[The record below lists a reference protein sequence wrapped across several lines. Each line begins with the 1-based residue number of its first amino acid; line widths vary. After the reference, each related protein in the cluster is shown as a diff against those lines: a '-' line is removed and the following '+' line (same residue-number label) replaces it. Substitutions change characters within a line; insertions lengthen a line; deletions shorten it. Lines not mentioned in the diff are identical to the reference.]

1 VPTVRWPALLSD
13 PAGIL
18 SFHEDA
24 MIGKTLAH
32 YEILDE
38 LGRGGMGVVYR
49 ARDTKLGREV
59 AIKVL
64 PEAFAADKDR
74 VARFEREARL
84 LASLN
89 HPNIATIH
97 GIENVDGTV
106 ALVLE
111 LVEGPTL
118 AERIAQGPIPLEEAM
133 AIARQIAD
141 ALDAAHEAG
150 VMHRD
155 LKPANVKIK
164 EDGTV
169 KVLDFGLAKA
179 LDSDEAAIDDSAMS
193 QSPTLTRQGT
203 ALGVILGT
211 AAYMSPEQAKG
222 KRVDKRTDIFAFGAL
237 VYEMLTGKKAF
248 PGKDIPEVLAAVINT
263 EPDWEA
269 LPSTVSLRLRALLE
283 RCVDKDHKKRRRDIG
298 DVRNE
303 LEDSLTAKRQRPS
316 PRTWSTKVFIGVSI
330 GSAVIAGLLV
340 GLSKTPENAS
350 TGFVRHVSVAVP
362 PEHQLRIGITCG
374 SAVALSPDGSTLVY
388 VGMGEGK
395 NVLFVRPLDQPV
407 ARRIDGTAG
416 ACQPFFSP
424 DGASIAFFADEQLK
438 SVLVNGGPVLI
449 IAEPTP
455 SPGGGAWA
463 ADGTIWFSSGEGPL
477 KRVSATGG
485 DVRRGT
491 TLDSSA
497 TERRHSYP
505 FVMPDGTS
513 ILFNAHGPAGHFV
526 ARAEVSAAD
535 SHQRITEDKENIRGL
550 YFVET
555 GHLVFHSGTSLFA
568 VPFEPSSA
576 AAAVEP
582 TKVLDGIPYTGRLHA
597 HFGMARD
604 GTLAYLPSSAGAA
617 EAPVWVDR
625 NGDAVPIAGAPPQH
639 YMDPRLS
646 PDGKRLAMT
655 VIDSDELDVWV
666 LNLRRDT
673 LARVTFDPAGDLR
686 ALWTPDGQSLV
697 FASNRAGAYD
707 LYEVSADA
715 SAEPR
720 RLTTGEVRQPTA
732 ISSDGRRV
740 IFVQRN
746 DNGNTDIGVVQL
758 DGTSAPELLLATA
771 QKEETGVL
779 SPNDRWLAYVSD
791 ESGRSEVYLRSFP
804 DMRSKVQV
812 SVGGGSEPMWSPK
825 GDELF
830 YRSEQK
836 MMAVPFDTAGK
847 AEPGR
852 PALLF
857 EAPYL
862 LSVPSAPW
870 ADYDVSRDGDKFVM
884 IRQEDPE
891 GPTEIRLIL
900 NWSKELQRLAPSAN

>member
-1 VPTVRWPALLSD
+1 
-13 PAGIL
+13 
-18 SFHEDA
+18 
-24 MIGKTLAH
+24 M
-32 YEILDE
+32 
-38 LGRGGMGVVYR
+38 
-49 ARDTKLGREV
+49 

-97 GIENVDGTV
+97 GIESADGV
-106 ALVLE
+106 MALVLE

-118 AERIAQGPIPLEEAM
+118 AERIAEGPIPLHEAM

-150 VMHRD
+150 VIHRD

-179 LDSDEAAIDDSAMS
+179 IDSDEAAIDDSAMS

-203 ALGVILGT
+203 AVGVILGT

-222 KRVDKRTDIFAFGAL
+222 KHVDKRTDIFAFGAL

-248 PGKDIPEVLAAVINT
+248 SGKDIPEVLAAVINT
-263 EPDWEA
+263 EPDWDA
-269 LPSTVSLRLRALLE
+269 LPSTVSPRLRALLL
-283 RCVDKDHKKRRRDIG
+283 RCVDKDYRKRRRDIG

-303 LEDSLTAKRQRPS
+303 LEDSLTAALQLPS
-316 PRTWSTKVFIGVSI
+316 PRTWSTKVFVGVSI
-330 GSAVIAGLLV
+330 GSAVLAGLLV
-340 GLSKTPENAS
+340 GLSKTPESAS
-350 TGFVRHVSVAVP
+350 AGFVRHVSVTVP
-362 PEHQLRIGITCG
+362 PEHQLRIGIACG
-374 SAVALSPDGSTLVY
+374 SAVALSPDGRTLVY
-388 VGMGEGK
+388 VGMDEGE

-424 DGASIAFFADEQLK
+424 DGASVAFFADERLK
-438 SVLVNGGPVLI
+438 SVSVSGGPPLV

-463 ADGTIWFSSGEGPL
+463 TDGTIWFSSGEGPL

-497 TERRHSYP
+497 TELRHSYP
-505 FVMPDGTS
+505 FVMPDGAS
-513 ILFNAHGPAGHFV
+513 VLFNVHTPAGHFV
-526 ARAEVSAAD
+526 ARAEVSGAD
-535 SHQRITEDKENIRGL
+535 SHHRITEDRENIRGL

-555 GHLVFHSGTSLFA
+555 GHLIFHDGTGLFA

-597 HFGMARD
+597 HFGMSRD
-604 GTLAYLPSSAGAA
+604 GTLAYLPSNAGASMS
-617 EAPVWVDR
+617 PVWVDR
-625 NGDAVPIAGAPPQH
+625 NGDAVRIAGAPRQ
-639 YMDPRLS
+639 YYSGAQLS
-646 PDGKRLAMT
+646 PDGQRLAFT
-655 VIDSDELDVWV
+655 VFDADDADIWV

-673 LARVTFDPAGDLR
+673 LARVTFDPAFDLR
-686 ALWTPDGQSLV
+686 ALWMPDGQSLV

-707 LYEVSADA
+707 LYEVPADA

-720 RLTTGEVRQPTA
+720 RLTTGAVRFPTA

-740 IFVQRN
+740 IFYQRN
-746 DNGNTDIGVVQL
+746 DNGDTDIGVVEL
-758 DGTSAPELLLATA
+758 DGTSAPELLLKTA
-771 QKEETGVL
+771 QTEETGVL

-804 DMRSKVQV
+804 DMGGKVQV
-812 SVGGGSEPMWSPK
+812 SASGGREPMWSPK

-830 YRSEQK
+830 YRSDQK
-836 MMAVPFDTAGK
+836 MMSVPFDTSSN
-847 AEPGR
+847 AEPGKA
-852 PALLF
+852 ALLF
-857 EAPYL
+857 EGPYM
-862 LSVPSAPW
+862 LSFLRSSWPY
-870 ADYDVSRDGDKFVM
+870 YDVSREADKFVM